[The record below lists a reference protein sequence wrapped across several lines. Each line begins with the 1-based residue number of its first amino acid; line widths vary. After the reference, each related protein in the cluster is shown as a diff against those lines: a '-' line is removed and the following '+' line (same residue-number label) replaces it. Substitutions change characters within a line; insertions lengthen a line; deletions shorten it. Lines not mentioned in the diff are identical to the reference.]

1 MKLVC
6 TQADLASNLSL
17 VSRAIPSRP
26 THPVLGNVL
35 LTADVGTQ
43 RVSLTAFDLSLG
55 IQTTFAAAVE
65 ASGALTLP
73 AKLLTD
79 IVSRLPAE
87 QPVTLVADEASSAR
101 LSSSSGEYEV
111 RGIGAEEYPE
121 LPLVQTGEAL
131 NLSAESL
138 IEGLRSSL
146 FATSSDET
154 KQILT
159 GVHLKVQS
167 EGLEFA
173 ATDGHRLAVVATEN
187 TVGGSSSDFAVTV
200 PARALRDLER
210 MLAAR
215 STGEPVALYFDQGQT
230 VFQWGDQYLTSRTL
244 DGQYP
249 NYGQLIP
256 KEFARQVTLDRKQFL
271 AALERIAVL
280 ADQRNNVV
288 KLSLDTAAQ
297 AVTLSVDAQ
306 DVGSGKESMP
316 AQISGE
322 ALEIAFNVRY
332 LAEGLKALPATEVQM
347 QLNGSTSPV
356 ILTPVGGIRMTYLV
370 MPVQIRS

>member
-316 AQISGE
+316 AQISGD